1 MKKILSLSIILIIIS
16 IVSSVYAN
24 SPCEIK
30 LQTEKDEFN
39 INDEFVVNVD
49 LSNIQDEKGIFGI
62 SAVLDYSRESL
73 EYISMESQNGWEKPS
88 YYDESGTIILL
99 REEEYTKEDQTFLKI
114 RFKVKE
120 GSKQNP
126 EITLKDI
133 VVSTGEDITI
143 ENVSKIIT
151 TREEIPIT
159 PVQNPSKDNQSEE
172 NNTSNLSI
180 PGDNAEQKL
189 PKTGVS
195 NVTLIVCIGLVVL
208 IAIGLLIKVKVIDK
222 DI

>member
-88 YYDESGTIILL
+88 YYD
-99 REEEYTKEDQTFLKI
+99 
-114 RFKVKE
+114 
-120 GSKQNP
+120 
-126 EITLKDI
+126 
-133 VVSTGEDITI
+133 
-143 ENVSKIIT
+143 
-151 TREEIPIT
+151 
-159 PVQNPSKDNQSEE
+159 
-172 NNTSNLSI
+172 
-180 PGDNAEQKL
+180 
-189 PKTGVS
+189 
-195 NVTLIVCIGLVVL
+195 
-208 IAIGLLIKVKVIDK
+208 
-222 DI
+222 